1 MAYNTCG
8 YFATCVVI
16 RAWAKCP
23 HVLYAKPSNRRV
35 ITPLPKNC
43 CFTIGFYFFGKSIQK
58 HPDSVCEN
66 VVNNEKNVRAYY
78 IQTIEW
84 EVNYCT
90 EKKSCFGFYF
100 LVRVST
106 KNPDCVCH
114 SCSFCIHRYSPCL
127 NLQDTTAYYGL
138 TFCTFPWPY
147 VVKWHN
153 SGIINSRNAI
163 SKSNL
168 VFLCRD
174 SSILLKKMFNYP
186 IKFHNTTITLR

>member
-1 MAYNTCG
+1 MLNHRIGLLLHYQKIVVLQLASVFLVRVFRNILIPSVRMSLTMRKM
-8 YFATCVVI
+8 FARIIYKPLSERLIIALKKKVVL
-16 RAWAKCP
+16 A
-23 HVLYAKPSNRRV
+23 
-35 ITPLPKNC
+35 
-43 CFTIGFYFFGKSIQK
+43 
-58 HPDSVCEN
+58 SVFC
-66 VVNNEKNVRAYY
+66 
-78 IQTIEW
+78 
-84 EVNYCT
+84 
-90 EKKSCFGFYF
+90 F

-127 NLQDTTAYYGL
+127 NPQDTTAYYGL